1 MVHEIILVMIG
12 EEETNARLYTYFW
25 SNSKELYDGRRR
37 PCVLICPGG
46 GYAMTSDREGEG
58 LAVRFMEMGYHAAIL
73 RYSTVP
79 EAVFPD
85 AFLQAA
91 ACMKML
97 RECAD
102 KWFIDP
108 SGF

>member
-1 MVHEIILVMIG
+1 MVHEIIPVMIG

-79 EAVFPD
+79 DAVFPD
-85 AFLQAA
+85 AFLQAS

-102 KWFIDP
+102 K
-108 SGF
+108 